1 MVGMPSLFKA
11 GATMVIA
18 NDPDN
23 SYLIQKLENDPG
35 IVGLVMPAVPL
46 PQADID
52 VIRQWILD
60 GALR

>member
-1 MVGMPSLFKA
+1 
-11 GATMVIA
+11 MVIA

-23 SYLIQKLENDPG
+23 SYLIQKLENDPD
-35 IVGLVMPAVPL
+35 IVGLVMPPGVPL
-46 PQADID
+46 QQTDID